1 MKNQRAKNN
10 KGFSLVEVMV
20 SIGVIL
26 VGFTGTLT
34 LINRSIAFHDLAYS
48 RLTAS
53 YLAQE
58 GIEIVRNLRDEN
70 IIKNQEWNYGLKSGT
85 YQVQYNSSSLSAY
98 TEKIYY
104 WIQYQVFILMM
115 LTRILGKR
123 VTIVE
128 SKSKLFLLILR
139 ILQTK
144 SELFQL
150 FVGAIAVEILKLGS
164 RITCLI
170 GSKHE
175 TKK

>member
-26 VGFTGTLT
+26 VGFTGALT

-98 TEKIYY
+98 TGENLLLDSVSGVYTYDANENTRETRYNRRIE
-104 WIQYQVFILMM
+104 IQVISPDSLDSSDE
-115 LTRILGKR
+115 IR
-123 VTIVE
+123 VISIVRWSNRGGDFE
-128 SKSKLFLLILR
+128 IRVEDHLFNWL
-139 ILQTK
+139 
-144 SELFQL
+144 
-150 FVGAIAVEILKLGS
+150 
-164 RITCLI
+164 
-170 GSKHE
+170 
-175 TKK
+175 